1 MVSLLSDGW
10 QKDAHVTPMKS
21 LRAIDYL
28 SRKFERKS
36 AASGDALYFYDL
48 CTILMHSTRYLGIST
63 SMRIDC
69 FSYPARRVRNTLTS
83 NEILTIPRHRTRYA
97 MSINMSISAGEI
109 GRQWNSVALNSAGL
123 SNLINGERFTEF
135 TAILYL
141 KANNNTLYL

>member
-1 MVSLLSDGW
+1 MERGRDEDHGRVVPKGRKMIARSLPRISGDEVKQLRCRRHVPPLMVSLLSDGW

-83 NEILTIPRHRTRYA
+83 NEILTIPRRRSRDEHQH
-97 MSINMSISAGEI
+97 EH
-109 GRQWNSVALNSAGL
+109 L
-123 SNLINGERFTEF
+123 S
-135 TAILYL
+135 
-141 KANNNTLYL
+141 